1 MNKEENF
8 LDGLFEELTLE
19 PNREIRFMGYREVI
33 RQFEEEISEAK
44 KNNNYE
50 DYFIYTTILGGY
62 KIKMARFEM
71 DLINKT

>member
-1 MNKEENF
+1 MTKEENY

-19 PNREIRFMGYREVI
+19 PNKEIRFMGYRDVI
-33 RQFEEEISEAK
+33 QQFKDQISEAK
-44 KNNNYE
+44 NNNNFQ
-50 DYFIYTTILGGY
+50 DFVIYSRILGDY